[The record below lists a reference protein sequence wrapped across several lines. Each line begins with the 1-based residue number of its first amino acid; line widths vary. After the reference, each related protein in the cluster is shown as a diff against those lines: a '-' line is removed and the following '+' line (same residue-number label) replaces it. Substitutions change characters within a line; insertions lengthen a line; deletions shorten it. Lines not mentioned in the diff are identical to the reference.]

1 MTPPE
6 FDVADSFKKK
16 PDRSASLSGKLGAR
30 PARRRP
36 EPAGKQPSEPEAPA
50 RTETPRTSSATAEP
64 RAPRRR
70 RGSSSR
76 TANSG
81 SDRRLVV
88 ALPAAL
94 RDRARAYAASRA
106 ETYLDVLL
114 AAVEAVHDQLP
125 QLLDTHRLDAIPT
138 TDEPGGLFDHQP
150 RQHKEPT
157 ATVQVTFRGLSA
169 HDRGVLEDLVESTG
183 AANLTEM
190 ITVALDEHLP
200 GNMDSDQGE

>member
-1 MTPPE
+1 MTAPE

-16 PDRSASLSGKLGAR
+16 PDRAASLSGRLGAR

-36 EPAGKQPSEPEAPA
+36 EPAGKQPSEPEAPV
-50 RTETPRTSSATAEP
+50 RTETPRTSATAEP

-70 RGSSSR
+70 RGYSSR

-88 ALPAAL
+88 ALPVAL

-106 ETYLDVLL
+106 ETYQDVVL

-125 QLLDTHRLDAIPT
+125 QLLDAHRVEAVPAT
-138 TDEPGGLFDHQP
+138 SEAKGLFDHQP
-150 RQHKEPT
+150 RQPKEP
-157 ATVQVTFRGLSA
+157 AAKVQVTIRGLSH
-169 HDRGVLEDLVESTG
+169 HDRRVLEDLVESTG

-190 ITVALDEHLP
+190 ITVALEAHLP
-200 GNMDSDQGE
+200 SHTGPDQGE